1 MQREKS
7 FLFMDKFE
15 DYKEDWSQ
23 FLKGPYKETQSSSF
37 ILFDG
42 EIDWK
47 VNLKKPKLNKTKNP
61 TQT

>member
-23 FLKGPYKETQSSSF
+23 FLKGPYKETQSSSC

-47 VNLKKPKLNKTKNP
+47 VNLKKTKIK
-61 TQT
+61 